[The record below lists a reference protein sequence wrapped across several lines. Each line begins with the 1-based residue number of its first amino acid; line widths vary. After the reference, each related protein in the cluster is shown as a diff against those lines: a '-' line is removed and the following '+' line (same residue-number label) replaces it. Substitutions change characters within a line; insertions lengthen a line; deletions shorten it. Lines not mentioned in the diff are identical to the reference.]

1 MLYVDNETQ
10 PLNGTWLA
18 MPLTGAKIQV
28 RDYEAELSE
37 RKGNSDDDQYE

>member
-1 MLYVDNETQ
+1 MLSVDNETQ

-18 MPLTGAKIQV
+18 MRLTGAKIQV